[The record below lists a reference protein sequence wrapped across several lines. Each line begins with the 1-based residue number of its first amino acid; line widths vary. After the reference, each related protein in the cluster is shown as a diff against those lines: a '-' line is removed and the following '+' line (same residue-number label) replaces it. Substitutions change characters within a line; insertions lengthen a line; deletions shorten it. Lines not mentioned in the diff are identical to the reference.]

1 MLKSSQSFLFF
12 TLVMQLYEGGKVA
25 EELTKKFML
34 GLYEKMFLIR
44 RFEETTVKHYKAG
57 QIPGFVH
64 IYIGEE
70 AVATG
75 ICAALDKKDYI
86 TSTHRGHGHLI
97 AKGGDVRLMMA
108 ELFAKKTGYCK
119 AKGGSM
125 HICDLSLGIM
135 GSNGIVGAGLP
146 IAAGVGCAS
155 KMQNEGRV
163 CVCFFGDGA
172 ANRGTFHESINMASI
187 YKFPVIYVC
196 ENNYYGIS
204 GCVKDTMNICDIS
217 ERAKS
222 YGIPGVTVNGNNV
235 IEVYEAA
242 RKAVERG
249 RKGDGPSLIECKTWR
264 HRGHWE
270 GDPDNYRDPDECKD
284 WLGRDPIDLFNEK
297 LISEKIATRDEIK
310 EIQRKVDLKLKE
322 AVEFAGE
329 SPFPEPAELYDD
341 VFA

>member
-1 MLKSSQSFLFF
+1 M
-12 TLVMQLYEGGKVA
+12 TTEPTR
-25 EELTKKFML
+25 EFML
-34 GLYEKMFLIR
+34 ELYEKMFLIR
-44 RFEETTVKHYKAG
+44 KFEERTVKYYKAG
-57 QIPGFVH
+57 KIPGFVH

-75 ICAALDKKDYI
+75 VCAALDRQDYI

-97 AKGGDVRLMMA
+97 AKGGDVKLMVA

-146 IAAGVGCAS
+146 IAVGVGAAN
-155 KMQNEGRV
+155 KMAGEGRV

-217 ERAKS
+217 VRADS
-222 YGIPGVTVNGNNV
+222 YGIPGASVDGNDV

-242 RKAVERG
+242 KEAVERG
-249 RKGDGPSLIECKTWR
+249 RKGGGPTLIECKTWR

-270 GDPDNYRDPDECKD
+270 GDPDNYRDRKQCED
-284 WLGRDPIDLFNEK
+284 WLTRDPINCLEDEI
-297 LISEKIATRDEIK
+297 ISKKIATK
-310 EIQRKVDLKLKE
+310 EELEDLQKKVEAKLDE
-322 AVEFAGE
+322 AVEFAE
-329 SPFPEPAELYDD
+329 KSPAPEPKDLYDD
-341 VFA
+341 VYA

>member
-1 MLKSSQSFLFF
+1 M
-12 TLVMQLYEGGKVA
+12 TT
-25 EELTKKFML
+25 ELTREFML

-44 RFEETTVKHYKAG
+44 KFEERTVKYYKAG
-57 QIPGFVH
+57 KIPGFVH

-75 ICAALDKKDYI
+75 VCAALDKKDYI

-146 IAAGVGCAS
+146 IAVGVGAAN
-155 KMQNEGRV
+155 KMDGNGQV

-172 ANRGTFHESINMASI
+172 SNRGTFHESINMASI

-217 ERAKS
+217 ARAGS
-222 YGIPGVTVNGNNV
+222 YGIPGVSVNGNDV
-235 IEVYEAA
+235 IEVYKSTKE
-242 RKAVERG
+242 AVERG
-249 RKGDGPSLIECKTWR
+249 RKGDGPTLIECRTWR

-270 GDPDNYRDPDECKD
+270 GDPDNYRDQKECDE
-284 WLGRDPIDLFNEK
+284 WLNRDPIVCLE
-297 LISEKIATRDEIK
+297 SELVSKKIATK
-310 EIQRKVDLKLKE
+310 EELEDIHKKVEARLDD
-322 AVEFAGE
+322 AVEFAE
-329 SPFPEPAELYDD
+329 NSPPPEPKDLYDD
-341 VFA
+341 VYA